1 MCLSVLLLSSH
12 FERLVLL
19 DYNIV
24 YVMYVCTSGLILEEQ
39 HVIKIDQMFG
49 LSINVSMRISGP
61 TLMFPS

>member
-49 LSINVSMRISGP
+49 LSI
-61 TLMFPS
+61 LFL